1 MHVYHNSAV
10 SVLSA
15 NFSLQGIWHMGIIME
30 AMTTPSLEEKL
41 HLIRTLV
48 ATTGGK
54 GVLHEAFDPDRPA
67 KFTRPWFSWTNSLF
81 AELVRS
87 VTDECK

>member
-1 MHVYHNSAV
+1 MS
-10 SVLSA
+10 
-15 NFSLQGIWHMGIIME
+15 MIME

-41 HLIRTLV
+41 HLIKTLV

-54 GVLHEAFDPDRPA
+54 GVFHEAFDPDRPS
-67 KFTRPWFSWTNSLF
+67 KFTREWFSWTNSLF

-87 VTDECK
+87 VTDACQ